1 MARKKEWMEYFK
13 TILSGQIEANSD
25 GYIPCGRTNPSR
37 FKSQIW
43 RECYIFMANYFL
55 VVDDVHINNEML
67 FNRLC
72 EFQDQTD
79 TVVPLP
85 LLHLKN
91 ATMQQNSTCA

>member
-1 MARKKEWMEYFK
+1 MVM
-13 TILSGQIEANSD
+13 
-25 GYIPCGRTNPSR
+25 
-37 FKSQIW
+37 
-43 RECYIFMANYFL
+43 FL
-55 VVDDVHINNEML
+55 VVEPTHLGSNPRFDVSVTYLWVIIFLVVGDVHINNEVL